1 MKVLMLIDSIDIGGA
16 ETHLINLVKKLKE
29 NNVTPFVVS
38 NGGIYER
45 NLIKQN
51 IKHYKLPVMSKN
63 PIYFLKN
70 IYKIRSIVKQKNI
83 DIIHAHGRLPSF
95 LGECVS
101 KGINVKFMTTAHAK
115 VENESFYKYITTY
128 GENVI
133 SVSEDIKNYIVDK
146 FDVQKEK
153 IQVIPNGID
162 TDEFKDNLN
171 KKVIKDLNL
180 KDDTVKILSL
190 SRMDDKLAQIAIDLI
205 DILKEDKRFELI
217 IVGDGNR
224 FSEIKDKSKTFENIK
239 VLGKRTDISKLMGLS
254 DLVVAVSRSA
264 LEALSCEKMVILA
277 GGEGYL
283 GFFRENLLN
292 KAIEDNFTGR
302 NSSLNYSKENLKK
315 DIDYYLDI
323 KNTKKEKKLKKFNRK
338 VVKKYYSLDKMVKKT
353 INNYNYFLNERSNK

>member
-1 MKVLMLIDSIDIGGA
+1 MKVLMLIDSIGIGGA

-29 NNVTPFVVS
+29 NKVTPYVVS
-38 NGGIYER
+38 NGGIYEN

-70 IYKIRSIVKQKNI
+70 IYKIKNLVKQNNI

-95 LGECVS
+95 LGKCVS
-101 KGINVKFMTTAHAK
+101 KGLNVEFMTTAHAK

-128 GENVI
+128 GDNVI
-133 SVSEDIKNYIVDK
+133 AVSEDIKNYIIDK
-146 FDVQKEK
+146 FNVQKE
-153 IQVIPNGID
+153 IIEVIPNGID
-162 TDEFKDNLN
+162 TDEFKDNSN
-171 KKVIKDLNL
+171 KELINSLNL
-180 KDDTVKILSL
+180 RNNTIKILSL

-205 DILKEDKRFELI
+205 DILKDDKRFELI

-224 FSEIKDKSKTFENIK
+224 FSEIKNKSKTFENIK
-239 VLGKRTDISKLMGLS
+239 VLGKRTDISKLMGIS
-254 DLVVAVSRSA
+254 DIVVAVSRSA

-283 GFFRENLLN
+283 GFFNEGLLN

-315 DIDYYLDI
+315 DIDYYLEI
-323 KNTKKEKKLKKFNRK
+323 KNTKKEKKLKEFNRK
-338 VVKKYYSLDKMVKKT
+338 VVKKHYSLEKMVKKT
-353 INNYNYFLNERSNK
+353 IKNYNHFLIERSN